1 MRLNLFCGALL
12 AVSLLSGCA
21 TTARQ
26 DVQPWQRGTLA
37 KSEMA
42 FEPDPLMS
50 EYRRQVQFS
59 KEAAS
64 GGATIGGGG
73 CGCN

>member
-42 FEPDPLMS
+42 WEPDPLMA
-50 EYRRQVQFS
+50 EYRRQV
-59 KEAAS
+59 
-64 GGATIGGGG
+64 
-73 CGCN
+73 